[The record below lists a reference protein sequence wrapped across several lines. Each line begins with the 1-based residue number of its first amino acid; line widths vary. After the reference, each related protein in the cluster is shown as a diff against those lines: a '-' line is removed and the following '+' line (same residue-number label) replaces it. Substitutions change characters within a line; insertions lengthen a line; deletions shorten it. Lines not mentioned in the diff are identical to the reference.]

1 MLDDISGAKNWQKV
15 EQGMRRMFVK
25 EVLGKLPVMQHFLFG
40 SLVPAADGMSRE
52 QDAGLAAERDEMEG
66 GEVAVENDGVKHL
79 HRDDVLG
86 DCCGIKIPSTVA
98 AAQEE
103 MKHGVGGQLRRVPFD

>member
-40 SLVPAADGMSRE
+40 TLVPAAEGMSKEEEVGVKRE
-52 QDAGLAAERDEMEG
+52 EEEMEG
-66 GEVAVENDGVKHL
+66 GEVAIEHDGVKHV
-79 HRDDVLG
+79 HRNDAWG
-86 DCCGIKIPSTVA
+86 DCCGIKIPSTIA
-98 AAQEE
+98 AAQEA
-103 MKHGVGGQLRRVPFD
+103 KRKGGEDGFRRIPFD